1 MKISKEMARECLKT
15 LYNLEGNSQNG
26 KIMYDNLMKYIEENE
41 PENIKETKEFKD
53 MERQWF
59 LENQLCRIYKAR
71 LKKIDNI
78 ITGRFD
84 DK

>member
-1 MKISKEMARECLKT
+1 MKISKEMATECLKT

-26 KIMYDNLMKYIEENE
+26 KIMYDNLMRYIEENE
-41 PENIKETKEFKD
+41 PENIKETKEFLD
-53 MERQWF
+53 MERQWY
-59 LENQLCRIYKAR
+59 LADQLCRIYKAR

-84 DK
+84 